1 VRRNLFS
8 KPQQGKKNAYYDHE
22 KSDKKERLEHEYR
35 IRKVGLDGGKLPEV
49 MCRLEKVE
57 KEGVVVGGG
66 VYAQR
71 VIP

>member
-1 VRRNLFS
+1 
-8 KPQQGKKNAYYDHE
+8 
-22 KSDKKERLEHEYR
+22 
-35 IRKVGLDGGKLPEV
+35 LDGGKLPEV
-49 MCRLEKVE
+49 MYWLEKVE